1 MSDMGLEPKHN
12 LAIRQKIGERL
23 RILLP
28 VQQTQMPARLR
39 SLVGR
44 FEGSDGP
51 RDKARRGIFGHD
63 RKRWRFS
70 RSLRN
75 REPGP

>member
-12 LAIRQKIGERL
+12 LAIRQEVGERL

-28 VQQTQMPARLR
+28 VQQTEMPARLR
-39 SLVGR
+39 ELVGR
-44 FEGSDGP
+44 FEGGEGP
-51 RDKARRGIFGHD
+51 RNKAMRRIFHHD

-70 RSLRN
+70 RN
-75 REPGP
+75 